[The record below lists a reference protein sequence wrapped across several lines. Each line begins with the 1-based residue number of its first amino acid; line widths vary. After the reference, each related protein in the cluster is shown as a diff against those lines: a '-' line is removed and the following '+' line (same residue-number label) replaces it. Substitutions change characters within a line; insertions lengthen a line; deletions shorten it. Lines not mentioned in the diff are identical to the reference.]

1 VEINLPG
8 PYDFEWSDGT
18 IGNSNT
24 LNAPGTYWVLATEGN
39 CFGSD
44 TITIFQGPGIDEV
57 TFITSPS
64 VCGNA
69 DGTLEILGVEGGT
82 PPFVF
87 EIGSTVQS
95 DSLFSGLSGG
105 SYTLTV
111 TSQDGCVVE
120 YDFDIE
126 DLLLSTAGFIAS
138 PLSGTAPLK
147 VEIVDTSS
155 FRTDLLYMV
164 NTEFL
169 PGNTTSIV
177 LDEAGVYDIMQIV
190 WNNNFV
196 CADTAYVQ
204 IIVDALVDMT
214 VPNIVTPN
222 GDGKNDVFVLSLA
235 GIKDI
240 NTMIYNR
247 WGNLVFEKE
256 TTITEDGLVEIWN
269 PEDITQ
275 GVYFYLIRALDM
287 NGQRMVKDGSL
298 QVLR

>member
-1 VEINLPG
+1 
-8 PYDFEWSDGT
+8 
-18 IGNSNT
+18 
-24 LNAPGTYWVLATEGN
+24 
-39 CFGSD
+39 
-44 TITIFQGPGIDEV
+44 
-57 TFITSPS
+57 
-64 VCGNA
+64 
-69 DGTLEILGVEGGT
+69 
-82 PPFVF
+82 
-87 EIGSTVQS
+87 
-95 DSLFSGLSGG
+95 
-105 SYTLTV
+105 
-111 TSQDGCVVE
+111 
-120 YDFDIE
+120 
-126 DLLLSTAGFIAS
+126 
-138 PLSGTAPLK
+138 
-147 VEIVDTSS
+147 
-155 FRTDLLYMV
+155 MV